1 MSRVLTP
8 NVFITNNAD
17 IANKFFLT
25 GKYLNVGDLPPA
37 KDALVISGKNN
48 KYLNSLE
55 YSVNFDNE
63 NNPSLT
69 LEFLD
74 TDGNFEQNMFMH
86 LINMVKGSLTNVF
99 RKDAAKNPQQF
110 QTSGSGGATAVIT
123 GSTVGVE
130 ENALTAIEQHSY
142 NYKRIFVAFGTD
154 NNLSNWSD
162 VLTFYLQKT
171 NIDVSNGLRRYI
183 FKFYASN
190 ESIFRPKLKFNFED
204 PNYLR
209 EFLYLDSLDRLLVTI
224 PKNNNKDTLENIL
237 YRLVLK
243 YLSVITNTPQQ
254 NIIGII
260 PKLGNLISVVDPLDF
275 TGELASV
282 EIQDIFGENIKHA
295 INRFGIKEANSN
307 SELSLITQ
315 RAVRP
320 LPNALINPAA
330 VDVATEKAGST
341 STIDSY
347 MLICDQKDGAVNP
360 AFPNFYDALNKI
372 DKGIKSLLNTVDDF
386 VIIQENNYKL
396 IKFWQSKGLISNKLD
411 KCIIFGPQQMI
422 SEYLYRNYISDFG
435 DTTSPDPEAY
445 LKVISK
451 DFKGTLPIYDQD
463 DPLYSNTVSNPAK
476 IVLNNDYGFDLIN
489 TMSKKKISSNFYE
502 QINLDELALANKENQ
517 KFVDLFKTKGGIFEL
532 FEIPVFLNNFTNSN
546 ILNIQFQNSEVYLQG
561 ISLAIESNFAKAYLG
576 ALANN
581 VNQVNIQGLNLS
593 SVFDE
598 YSKLFRNINPIYL
611 TVSGVKY
618 SYKEIIKTIL
628 VQQFYLAK
636 DQMSPENFELFFRD
650 EQEQF
655 NIFTKN
661 VLSRTNIF
669 TKLKNIKPKLRL
681 STTRYSTKV
690 TRFDKDKIEIYDLEE
705 NQQELESRVLK
716 ETGNKFFITEKQIQT
731 FLSYFEKVG
740 GLGFDKLIYKHQ
752 GDINIDSLF
761 LAIASTKLEEAKT
774 EKRKYSKEFRDKL
787 KKSSS
792 LFGAS
797 EYTTGNLESVGME
810 IEAQESYF
818 NLANTMFTLF
828 DIKTLDDDKGLK
840 DGMVFKPKNFGLSQE
855 NIAAELWKSLNK
867 QHTILNIK
875 TLPFFHMSSLRL
887 FNFKPCFVFSKQVTP
902 VNINSTD
909 NSSKLDFFSGVYNI
923 TAFKH
928 VINTKECYS
937 QFGLAKNLGNSYAL

>member
-17 IANKFFLT
+17 IANEFFLT

-99 RKDAAKNPQQF
+99 RKDVAKNPQQF

-162 VLTFYLQKT
+162 LLTFYLQKT

-209 EFLYLDSLDRLLVTI
+209 EFLYLDALDRLLVTI

-260 PKLGNLISVVDPLDF
+260 PKYKSS
-275 TGELASV
+275 GELEGEARP
-282 EIQDIFGENIKHA
+282 IFTSNRDVIPSFVSSTISPSLLVFETNFRLRNIRTNL
-295 INRFGIKEANSN
+295 NRFGIKEANSN

-320 LPNALINPAA
+320 LANAPINSGA
-330 VDVATEKAGST
+330 VDITAERSAST

-463 DPLYSNTVSNPAK
+463 DPLYSNTLSNPAK
-476 IVLNNDYGFDLIN
+476 IVLNNNYGFDLIN

-502 QINLDELALANKENQ
+502 QINLDELALDNKENQ
-517 KFVDLFKTKGGIFEL
+517 TFVDLFKTKGGIFEL

-593 SVFDE
+593 SVFD
-598 YSKLFRNINPIYL
+598 
-611 TVSGVKY
+611 
-618 SYKEIIKTIL
+618 SYKELLKDVLGTTYTGYENITFKEILKTIL

-636 DQMSPENFELFFRD
+636 DSGLNFIDKGEFKAPLFT
-650 EQEQF
+650 QLA
-655 NIFTKN
+655 N
-661 VLSRTNIF
+661 V
-669 TKLKNIKPKLRL
+669 KPKLRL
-681 STTRYSTKV
+681 SK
-690 TRFDKDKIEIYDLEE
+690 TRFETITYIDNIEGELSYRQALPETQE
-705 NQQELESRVLK
+705 ELEARVLE
-716 ETGNKFFITEKQIQT
+716 ETGNKFFVDGGTVENV
-731 FLSYFEKVG
+731 LNYFKTLG
-740 GLGFDKLIYKHQ
+740 GLGFDKLIYQ
-752 GDINIDSLF
+752 SLGNINLDTLLF
-761 LAIASTKLEEAKT
+761 SIAASKLQNNKT
-774 EKRKYSKEFRDKL
+774 RFAL
-787 KKSSS
+787 KPVN
-792 LFGAS
+792 A
-797 EYTTGNLESVGME
+797 SVGFS
-810 IEAQESYF
+810 IELVEPGGFELSKQEAYF

-828 DIKTLDDDKGLK
+828 DIQTLDDDKGLK